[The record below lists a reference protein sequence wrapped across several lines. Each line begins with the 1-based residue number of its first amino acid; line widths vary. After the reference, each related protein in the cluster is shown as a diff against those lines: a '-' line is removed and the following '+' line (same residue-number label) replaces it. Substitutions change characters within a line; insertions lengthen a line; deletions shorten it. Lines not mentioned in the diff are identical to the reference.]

1 MSLCQNRLGEER
13 YELKPSY
20 LHDSIQLTFDT
31 ISKQWRREHPFG
43 FFARPVRNAQGVLDL
58 KKWECGVPGKEKTLW
73 EGGLF
78 KLDVIFPDGTLKRC
92 KSTISADTEA
102 KNTLRSRPN
111 VRLESLHLL
120 ETS

>member
-13 YELKPSY
+13 YELQHVPTQG
-20 LHDSIQLTFDT
+20 IMLTHGLF
-31 ISKQWRREHPFG
+31 SKQWRREHPFG

-78 KLDVIFPDGTLKRC
+78 KLDVIFPDGK
-92 KSTISADTEA
+92 
-102 KNTLRSRPN
+102 P
-111 VRLESLHLL
+111 
-120 ETS
+120 